1 MPRSMRWLARSV
13 PRREK
18 ILIALG
24 VIVAKA
30 LTFWGLYLLL
40 R

>member
-1 MPRSMRWLARSV
+1 VR
-13 PRREK
+13 RREK

-30 LTFWGLYLLL
+30 LTFWGLYVLL